1 MTSSSDALPP
11 SFNALV
17 RSLRLGYRASPP
29 LIVVAFV
36 TTVSA
41 AVPDALFA
49 AGLAMLV
56 HAVIEGDG
64 GRITLVAALLGL
76 LATGSWLLGVVSERA
91 NRRFADRAAVFVE
104 SHVARL
110 QSSVSTLEH
119 HECAEDLDRLSVL
132 RDHAGALSYL
142 YQQLFSTIGAVV
154 RLMITLGLLMSVD
167 PLLGL
172 LGAVAVPG
180 VLISHWRSG
189 VDKAVEEA
197 GAQHDR
203 RARHLFSLGVSA
215 AAGKEI
221 RVGGVQQWLHTTRR
235 TAWEQR
241 HVPLSRAK
249 WTTTGWEVL
258 AQAVF
263 AAGFVGAVVYTATKD
278 GVGPGDVLLVFTAG
292 SRLAEYVNSTVTQ
305 TQFYRSIWLDVSRRL
320 AWLEDFVAADLADAD
335 LSAPERLDQ
344 GIRLENVSFRY
355 PGSEKP
361 SLEDITL
368 DLPAGKVIALVGEN
382 GAGKTSLV
390 KLLCRY
396 YAPAA
401 GTIRVDGRD
410 LARISP
416 VDWRMRISGAFQDF
430 FRFEYPVRQSVGLG
444 DLPRMDDVAATRT
457 ALARAGA
464 EDMVSQLPHGVDT
477 QLGAA
482 WEKGVDL
489 SHGQWQKIAL
499 ARGFVRNTPL
509 LLVLDEPT
517 SALDAEME
525 HALFERYAQAA
536 RDEQQRGSG
545 RITLLVSHRF
555 SSIRMADLIV
565 VLDGSRLVEY
575 GTHEELMAR
584 GGQYHEL
591 YTLQASSYQAG
602 ARP

>member
-1 MTSSSDALPP
+1 M
-11 SFNALV
+11 
-17 RSLRLGYRASPP
+17 LR
-29 LIVVAFV
+29 
-36 TTVSA
+36 
-41 AVPDALFA
+41 
-49 AGLAMLV
+49 
-56 HAVIEGDG
+56 E
-64 GRITLVAALLGL
+64 
-76 LATGSWLLGVVSERA
+76 
-91 NRRFADRAAVFVE
+91 
-104 SHVARL
+104 
-110 QSSVSTLEH
+110 
-119 HECAEDLDRLSVL
+119 
-132 RDHAGALSYL
+132 HAGALSYL

-154 RLMITLGLLMSVD
+154 RLVITLGPLMSVD
-167 PLLGL
+167 PLIGL

-197 GAQHDR
+197 GAQHNR

-221 RVGGVQQWLHTTRR
+221 RVGGVQQCLRTTQR

-241 HVPLSRAK
+241 HVPLSRTK

-263 AAGFVGAVVYTATKD
+263 AAGFVGAVTYTATKD
-278 GVGPGDVLLVFTAG
+278 GAGPGDILLVLTAG

-305 TQFYRSIWLDVSRRL
+305 TQFYRSIGLDVSRRL

-344 GIRLENVSFRY
+344 GIRLENVSFHY

-361 SLEDITL
+361 ALEDISL

-382 GAGKTSLV
+382 GASTSLV
-390 KLLCRY
+390 KLLCRF
-396 YAPAA
+396 YASAA

-416 VDWRMRISGAFQDF
+416 VDWRVRISGAFQDF
-430 FRFEYPVRQSVGLG
+430 FRFEYLVRQSVGLG
-444 DLPRMDDVAATRT
+444 DLPRMDAVAATRT

-464 EDMVSQLPHGVDT
+464 EDMVFRLPHGVDT

-482 WEKGVDL
+482 W
-489 SHGQWQKIAL
+489 
-499 ARGFVRNTPL
+499 
-509 LLVLDEPT
+509 
-517 SALDAEME
+517 
-525 HALFERYAQAA
+525 
-536 RDEQQRGSG
+536 DEQQRSSG
-545 RITLLVSHRF
+545 RITLLVSPRF

-565 VLDGSRLVEY
+565 VLVGSRQVEY

-591 YTLQASSYQAG
+591 YTLQTSSYQAG